1 MTKRIY
7 ACAMGALL
15 FTLAA
20 MAASAQSESPA
31 GKWKGSVTS
40 EGMTLETK
48 FEIKTQKGGTYAA
61 TLDLTVAGQTAY
73 GIPASACNYDANTN
87 TLQLTFA
94 SLGGLEFSGTQAGE
108 EIKGRIGGRGEYD
121 SITLKRIEV
130 PASVA
135 AGTPYA
141 IDSVTIKNG
150 KVKLAATLTHP
161 WEEGKYPAVVLVSGS
176 GPQDRDETLFNHKP
190 FADIADYLTQQG
202 VVVIRYDDRGVG
214 ESTGDFAT
222 ATTADFASDAAAAL
236 RYARKLKFVDKQ
248 RVGIVGH
255 SEGGVVAMMLAAEG
269 KKKAPDFIVLMA
281 TPGVPMRTILV
292 RQNEEAMAPILPGEK
307 KAEFSEMAARFFD
320 KFAKSAGNRAI
331 DSALIAE
338 FVEAS
343 LALVTPEMLAQLE
356 QRGLTREAL
365 VAQNIAV
372 MSTPQ
377 FRYMLQLDP
386 ATYLTRINCSVLVLQ
401 GERDRQVLADEN
413 IAAIRKG
420 LSQAGNNRLMVKRY
434 TDLNHLFVPSRTGSV
449 QEYPT
454 INAPFSAQA
463 LDDLA
468 WWITTR

>member
-1 MTKRIY
+1 
-7 ACAMGALL
+7 
-15 FTLAA
+15 

-40 EGMTLETK
+40 DGVTVETK
-48 FEIKTQKGGTYAA
+48 FEIKAQKGGAYTA
-61 TLDLTVAGQTAY
+61 TLDLTVAGQSAY
-73 GIPASACNYDANTN
+73 GIPASACNYDKNTS
-87 TLQLTFA
+87 TLRLTFA
-94 SLGGLEFSGTQAGE
+94 SLGGLEFNGTQAGE
-108 EIKGRIGGRGEYD
+108 EMKGRIGGQGEYD

-141 IDSVTIKNG
+141 IDSVTIKKG
-150 KVKLAATLTHP
+150 KVRLAATITHP

-202 VVVIRYDDRGVG
+202 IVVIRYDNRGVG
-214 ESTGDFAT
+214 ESTGDFTT

-236 RYARKLKFVDKQ
+236 RYARKQKFVDKQ
-248 RVGIVGH
+248 RVGIMGH
-255 SEGGVVAMMLAAEG
+255 SEGGVVAMMLAADG
-269 KKKAPDFIVLMA
+269 KKKAPNFIVLMA
-281 TPGVPMRTILV
+281 TPGISMRTILV
-292 RQNEEAMAPILPGEK
+292 RQNEEAMASILPNEK
-307 KAEFSEMAARFFD
+307 KAEFSELTARFFS
-320 KFAKSAGNRAI
+320 KFAQSNGDRAN
-331 DSALIAE
+331 DSAMIAE
-338 FVEAS
+338 FVESS
-343 LALVTPEMLAQLE
+343 LALVTPEMLTQLE
-356 QRGLTREAL
+356 QRGLTKEAM
-365 VAQNIAV
+365 VAQNLAV

-386 ATYLTRINCSVLVLQ
+386 ATYLARINCSVLVLQ

-420 LSQAGNNRLMVKRY
+420 LDQAGNNRLMVKRY

-449 QEYPT
+449 QEYST
-454 INAPFSAQA
+454 INAPFSAQV

-468 WWITTR
+468 WWVSTR